1 MFIFGGRKGD
11 RRLNDMYIWHISVPR
26 ASYQDCS
33 LREEIVFF
41 YKNDY
46 FKIISQLTMW
56 KNPENFA
63 DVEINGNL
71 KQEYKVHSYV
81 LKARCKYLFRK
92 IEQKNDNR
100 IVL

>member
-1 MFIFGGRKGD
+1 
-11 RRLNDMYIWHISVPR
+11 
-26 ASYQDCS
+26 
-33 LREEIVFF
+33 
-41 YKNDY
+41 
-46 FKIISQLTMW
+46 MW
-56 KNPENFA
+56 KSPENFA